1 MHKKPIDKVNFLW
14 YNPSE
19 KRRTPKASANVR
31 QLYID
36 LEFRG
41 KRGNSPMNDNKNM
54 EPQNAEESNIITLT
68 DEDGKEIDFEVIGD
82 AEIEGVV
89 YYAMTPAGAQENNEG
104 IIEYVLL
111 KLVEDEEGEE
121 VFVTVDDEDEF
132 DKVADFFDDLFDS
145 EEDYDA

>member
-1 MHKKPIDKVNFLW
+1 
-14 YNPSE
+14 
-19 KRRTPKASANVR
+19 
-31 QLYID
+31 
-36 LEFRG
+36 
-41 KRGNSPMNDNKNM
+41 MNDNKNM
-54 EPQNAEESNIITLT
+54 EPQNAEESNIIPLI
-68 DEDGKEIDFEVIGD
+68 DEDGNEINFEIIGD
-82 AEIEGVV
+82 AEIDGVV

-111 KLVEDEEGEE
+111 KLVKDEDGEE

>member
-1 MHKKPIDKVNFLW
+1 
-14 YNPSE
+14 
-19 KRRTPKASANVR
+19 
-31 QLYID
+31 
-36 LEFRG
+36 
-41 KRGNSPMNDNKNM
+41 MNDNKNM
-54 EPQNAEESNIITLT
+54 EPQNAEESNIIPLI
-68 DEDGKEIDFEVIGD
+68 DEDGNEINFEIIGD
-82 AEIEGVV
+82 AEIDGVV

-111 KLVEDEEGEE
+111 KLVKDEEGEE

>member
-1 MHKKPIDKVNFLW
+1 
-14 YNPSE
+14 
-19 KRRTPKASANVR
+19 
-31 QLYID
+31 
-36 LEFRG
+36 
-41 KRGNSPMNDNKNM
+41 MNDNKNM

-111 KLVEDEEGEE
+111 KLEKDEDGEE

>member
-1 MHKKPIDKVNFLW
+1 
-14 YNPSE
+14 
-19 KRRTPKASANVR
+19 
-31 QLYID
+31 
-36 LEFRG
+36 
-41 KRGNSPMNDNKNM
+41 MNENKNTA
-54 EPQNAEESNIITLT
+54 PQNEEESNIITLT

-82 AEIEGVV
+82 AEIDGVV
-89 YYAMTPAGAQENNEG
+89 YYAMTPAGVLDNNEG

-111 KLVEDEEGEE
+111 KLVEDEDGEE

>member
-1 MHKKPIDKVNFLW
+1 
-14 YNPSE
+14 
-19 KRRTPKASANVR
+19 
-31 QLYID
+31 
-36 LEFRG
+36 
-41 KRGNSPMNDNKNM
+41 MNDNKNM

-82 AEIEGVV
+82 AEIEGDV

-111 KLVEDEEGEE
+111 KLVEDEDGEE

>member
-1 MHKKPIDKVNFLW
+1 MNEDKKNLQAENEEEID
-14 YNPSE
+14 
-19 KRRTPKASANVR
+19 
-31 QLYID
+31 
-36 LEFRG
+36 
-41 KRGNSPMNDNKNM
+41 
-54 EPQNAEESNIITLT
+54 NIITLT

-82 AEIEGVV
+82 AEIDGVV

-111 KLVEDEEGEE
+111 KLTKDEDGEE

-132 DKVADFFDDLFDS
+132 DKVADYFDDMFDS